1 MNTTQ
6 NTQRVIA
13 TAVITITA
21 GLALASCAQQSVPDE
36 PVQQLT
42 SAQVTELR
50 SGLDDLA
57 ESRAQMSRDLAEQR
71 AIAHAQQA
79 PGMLDLA
86 ESRAAL
92 SRDLAEQRATAQ
104 AEQTQGMLDLAES
117 RAELSRDLAEQR
129 AIAYSN
135 TLECSSDES
144 HLRLGQ

>member
-6 NTQRVIA
+6 NTQRIIA
-13 TAVITITA
+13 IAVITVTA

-42 SAQVTELR
+42 SARVAELR

-57 ESRAQMSRDLAEQR
+57 ESRAQ
-71 AIAHAQQA
+71 
-79 PGMLDLA
+79 
-86 ESRAAL
+86 L
-92 SRDLAEQRATAQ
+92 SRDLAEQRATARAGHTQ
-104 AEQTQGMLDLAES
+104 GMFDLAESRAELSRDLAEQRATAHAQQAQGMLDLAES

-129 AIAYSN
+129 AISYSN
-135 TLECSSDES
+135 TWECGSDES